1 MKKALLAAVVLA
13 IAALATTATASS
25 TVRALL
31 TGRDIR
37 DGSLTSADIADHTLK
52 TDDFSARAAAALHG
66 EAGSGGAAMT
76 EG

>member
-31 TGRDIR
+31 TGRDVE
-37 DGSLTSADIADHTLK
+37 TDH
-52 TDDFSARAAAALHG
+52 
-66 EAGSGGAAMT
+66 
-76 EG
+76 